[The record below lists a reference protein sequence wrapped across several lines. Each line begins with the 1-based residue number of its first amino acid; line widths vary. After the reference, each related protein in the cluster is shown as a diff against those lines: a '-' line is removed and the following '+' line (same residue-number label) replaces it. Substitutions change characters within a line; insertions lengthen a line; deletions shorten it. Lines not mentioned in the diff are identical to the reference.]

1 MSQTDFTEEELAE
14 IARLE
19 AEITERTDQM
29 RQREQGAR
37 DLMEE
42 ERPEEG
48 RTFAKEI
55 FELRQDKLRLETEI
69 LMRRNKI
76 NRIRLGVTVM

>member
-14 IARLE
+14 IDRLE
-19 AEITERTDQM
+19 AEIVTLTDQM

-42 ERPEEG
+42 ECVEQG

-69 LMRRNKI
+69 MMRRNKI
-76 NRIRLGVTVM
+76 NRIRLGVAVM

>member
-1 MSQTDFTEEELAE
+1 MTRTDFTEEEIAE
-14 IARLE
+14 IGRLE
-19 AEITERTDQM
+19 GEIDELTGQM

-37 DLMEE
+37 DLMAE

-69 LMRRNKI
+69 LMRKNKI
-76 NRIRLGVTVM
+76 NRIRLGVTMM

>member
-19 AEITERTDQM
+19 AEIVEFTDQM

-42 ERPEEG
+42 ERVEEG

-69 LMRRNKI
+69 MIRRNRI
-76 NRIRLGVTVM
+76 NRIRLGVAMM

>member
-1 MSQTDFTEEELAE
+1 MSQTDFTEEERVE

-19 AEITERTDQM
+19 AEIVTLADQQ

-42 ERPEEG
+42 ERVEEG

-69 LMRRNKI
+69 MVRRNKI
-76 NRIRLGVTVM
+76 NRIRLGVTMM